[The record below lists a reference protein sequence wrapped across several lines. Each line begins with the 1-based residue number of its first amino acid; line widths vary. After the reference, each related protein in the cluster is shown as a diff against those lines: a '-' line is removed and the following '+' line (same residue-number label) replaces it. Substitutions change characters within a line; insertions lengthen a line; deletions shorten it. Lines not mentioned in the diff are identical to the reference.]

1 MEDTIVAV
9 STAMGLGAISIIR
22 LSGPEAIKIVNKI
35 FRGKDL
41 TKVASHTI
49 NYGHI
54 VDGDE
59 IVDEVLV
66 SIMLAPKTYTTEDV
80 VEINTHGGIAAT
92 NKVLE
97 LCLINGARLATKGE
111 FTKRAFLAG
120 RIDLTQAEAVQDI
133 ITSSTDK
140 SLSLFVNQLTGSLKK
155 LIIKL
160 RKDIVGILANIEVN
174 IDYPEYEDAPVVTI
188 ASLKQALIPIKEELE
203 NLVKESKNAK
213 IIKDG
218 INIAIIGRPNVGKSS
233 LLNKLLEEEKAIVTD
248 IAGTTRDLVEG
259 SVIFKGI
266 KLNFIDTAGIRD
278 SDDIVESIG
287 IKKSIDS
294 VDKSNLTILVL
305 NSNEQLNKDD
315 FKLLDM
321 IKNKT
326 HIVFINKNDLP
337 LKINTE
343 NLQDFN
349 VCYGNTISDD
359 GINSL
364 KDKISDLF
372 ALEAIK
378 PIDNIYLT
386 NSRQNSLIK
395 LAIKEIDHALDSL
408 NKEVPVDLV
417 EIDIEDAWNY
427 LGELIGATY
436 KDELIDELFSNFCLG
451 K

>member
-59 IVDEVLV
+59 KVDEVLV

-233 LLNKLLEEEKAIVTD
+233 LLNKLLEEE
-248 IAGTTRDLVEG
+248 R
-259 SVIFKGI
+259 
-266 KLNFIDTAGIRD
+266 
-278 SDDIVESIG
+278 
-287 IKKSIDS
+287 
-294 VDKSNLTILVL
+294 
-305 NSNEQLNKDD
+305 QL
-315 FKLLDM
+315 
-321 IKNKT
+321 
-326 HIVFINKNDLP
+326 
-337 LKINTE
+337 
-343 NLQDFN
+343 
-349 VCYGNTISDD
+349 
-359 GINSL
+359 
-364 KDKISDLF
+364 
-372 ALEAIK
+372 
-378 PIDNIYLT
+378 
-386 NSRQNSLIK
+386 
-395 LAIKEIDHALDSL
+395 
-408 NKEVPVDLV
+408 
-417 EIDIEDAWNY
+417 
-427 LGELIGATY
+427 
-436 KDELIDELFSNFCLG
+436 
-451 K
+451 

>member
-174 IDYPEYEDAPVVTI
+174 IAV
-188 ASLKQALIPIKEELE
+188 
-203 NLVKESKNAK
+203 
-213 IIKDG
+213 
-218 INIAIIGRPNVGKSS
+218 
-233 LLNKLLEEEKAIVTD
+233 
-248 IAGTTRDLVEG
+248 
-259 SVIFKGI
+259 
-266 KLNFIDTAGIRD
+266 
-278 SDDIVESIG
+278 
-287 IKKSIDS
+287 
-294 VDKSNLTILVL
+294 
-305 NSNEQLNKDD
+305 
-315 FKLLDM
+315 
-321 IKNKT
+321 
-326 HIVFINKNDLP
+326 
-337 LKINTE
+337 
-343 NLQDFN
+343 
-349 VCYGNTISDD
+349 
-359 GINSL
+359 
-364 KDKISDLF
+364 
-372 ALEAIK
+372 
-378 PIDNIYLT
+378 
-386 NSRQNSLIK
+386 
-395 LAIKEIDHALDSL
+395 
-408 NKEVPVDLV
+408 
-417 EIDIEDAWNY
+417 
-427 LGELIGATY
+427 
-436 KDELIDELFSNFCLG
+436 
-451 K
+451 